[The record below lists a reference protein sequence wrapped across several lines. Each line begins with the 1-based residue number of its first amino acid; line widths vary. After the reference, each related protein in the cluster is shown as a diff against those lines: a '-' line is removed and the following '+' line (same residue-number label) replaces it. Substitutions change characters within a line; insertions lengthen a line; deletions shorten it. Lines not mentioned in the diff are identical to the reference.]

1 MNKKIKYVLI
11 MINLIMLI
19 LSIKWYLTDKEYEPL
34 ISILSQS
41 TSLLILFFE
50 SKLISF
56 ISAKKNIRSNV
67 DVDAAKGATVK
78 VNKNEDSEIKIKT
91 RD

>member
-1 MNKKIKYVLI
+1 MSKTIKSLLI
-11 MINLIMLI
+11 ILNVVMIL
-19 LSIKWYLTDKEYEPL
+19 LSIKWYLTKYEDEPL
-34 ISILSQS
+34 ISIIGQLSA
-41 TSLLILFFE
+41 LIVIMSE
-50 SKLISF
+50 NKINSF

-67 DVDAAKGATVK
+67 DVDAAKGDTVK

>member
-1 MNKKIKYVLI
+1 
-11 MINLIMLI
+11 MIL
-19 LSIKWYLTDKEYEPL
+19 LSIKWYLTKYEDEPL
-34 ISILSQS
+34 ISIIGQLSA
-41 TSLLILFFE
+41 LIVIMSE
-50 SKLISF
+50 NKINSF

-67 DVDAAKGATVK
+67 DVDAAKGDTVK